1 MPMLSRLAALSVISV
16 LLATHLAAQCPDGSA
31 PPCSPTVARTAPPP
45 GNSVAVLYFEARD
58 TADAYLADG
67 LTEDLTSLLS
77 GVPTVAVK
85 SPGVVRRA
93 QHAAPGNSLAIAR
106 ALGVRYL
113 VDGSVRRVG
122 TRVRVSIQL
131 LNGATAIGAWGDVF
145 DRTPDEL
152 LALPSMIAREVATRV
167 GGPAPASAAAELG
180 TLRTRSPA
188 AYDHFLRGNFLLAR
202 RSPEFTA
209 QAIGEYREA
218 ERLDSTFTAAI
229 GRAAYAYAIAR
240 TNYYRLPDTPLESLV
255 VRGLSLVDRALHQDP
270 ASSDVWMARG
280 FLLAF
285 AQPRTL
291 DSSLDAFQ
299 RAITLDPKNAE
310 AHHQY
315 GQVLAWL
322 GRLGDADREYHQALA
337 LDPSRMMSYND
348 LAYSVHYRD
357 TALAVALADSAVALD
372 PLSRRTRAGARLVAG
387 DVAGALADAELANRL
402 RPRDIVME
410 NLLAMVLARAGN
422 IDSARILIAHWPG
435 RTDNYMA
442 MAALVAVGDTAAAL
456 DRFERAQPDPSY
468 WAYLHRPEF
477 DALHGN
483 PRYERLLAAL
493 RPTGAVGP

>member
-1 MPMLSRLAALSVISV
+1 MLPRLAAISV
-16 LLATHLAAQCPDGSA
+16 FSVFLATPLAAQCPDGSA
-31 PPCSPTVARTAPPP
+31 PPCSRTVPRTPPPP

-93 QHAAPGNSLAIAR
+93 QRTAPGNALAIAR

-131 LNGATAIGAWGDVF
+131 LNGTTAMGAWGDVF

-152 LALPSMIAREVATRV
+152 LALPSVIAREVATRV
-167 GGPAPASAAAELG
+167 GGPAPAAAAAELA

-188 AYDHFLRGNFLLAR
+188 ANDHFLRGNFLLAR

-209 QAIGEYREA
+209 QAIGEYGEA
-218 ERLDSTFTAAI
+218 ERLDTAFTAAI

-240 TNYYRLPDTPLESLV
+240 ANYYRLPDTPIESLV
-255 VRGLSLVDRALHQDP
+255 VRGLSLAGRALHQDST
-270 ASSDVWMARG
+270 SSDAWMARG

-285 AQPRTL
+285 AHPRTF

-315 GQVLAWL
+315 GQVLVWL
-322 GRLGDADREYHQALA
+322 GRLSDADREYHQALA
-337 LDPSRMMSYND
+337 IDPSRTVSYND
-348 LAYSVHYRD
+348 LADAVHYRD

-372 PLSRRTRAGARLVAG
+372 PLSRRTRAEARLVAG

-402 RPRDIVME
+402 RPGDIVME
-410 NLLAMVLARAGN
+410 NLLALVLARAGHV
-422 IDSARILIAHWPG
+422 DSARVLIAHWAG
-435 RTDNYMA
+435 RTDNHMA
-442 MAALVAVGDTAAAL
+442 MAALVAVGDTATAL
-456 DRFERAQPDPSY
+456 DRFERAQPDPAY
-468 WAYLHRPEF
+468 WAQLHRPEF
-477 DALHGN
+477 DPLHGN

-493 RPTGAVGP
+493 RPSGAVGP